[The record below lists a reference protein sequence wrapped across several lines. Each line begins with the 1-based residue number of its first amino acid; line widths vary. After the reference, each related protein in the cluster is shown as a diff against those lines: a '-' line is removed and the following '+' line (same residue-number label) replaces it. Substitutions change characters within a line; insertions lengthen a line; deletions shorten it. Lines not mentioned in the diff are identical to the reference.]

1 MSCPIKMIG
10 KCCSLPHCV
19 YDAKISISRKNC
31 FVLIFT
37 GISFVK
43 PQTVS
48 LCKACKTRVTDD
60 IETHCK
66 EKAHYDNFVNIVN
79 GKKTKAIEKEQE
91 KAKKAGQDDAGTEGL
106 GSNKRKLNPDEDSD
120 SDDDDGNWK
129 RKRRDYM
136 ETSDP

>member
-1 MSCPIKMIG
+1 MFLS
-10 KCCSLPHCV
+10 
-19 YDAKISISRKNC
+19 
-31 FVLIFT
+31 T
-37 GISFVK
+37 GISYVK
-43 PQTVS
+43 PQIVS
-48 LCKACKTRVTDD
+48 LCKACKIRVTDD

-79 GKKTKAIEKEQE
+79 GKKSKAIEREQE
-91 KAKKAGQDDAGTEGL
+91 KAKKGQDESTE

-136 ETSDP
+136 ETPDP

>member
-1 MSCPIKMIG
+1 MCCPIKMIG

-19 YDAKISISRKNC
+19 YDVKISISRKNC

>member
-1 MSCPIKMIG
+1 M
-10 KCCSLPHCV
+10 LL
-19 YDAKISISRKNC
+19 IS
-31 FVLIFT
+31 T

-48 LCKACKTRVTDD
+48 LCKACKIRVTDD

-91 KAKKAGQDDAGTEGL
+91 KAKKSGQDGDTGGTGN
-106 GSNKRKLNPDEDSD
+106 GNKRKLNPDEDSD

-136 ETSDP
+136 ETPDP

>member
-1 MSCPIKMIG
+1 MCCPIKMIG

-43 PQTVS
+43 PQTIS

-120 SDDDDGNWK
+120 SDDDGNWK